1 LKKIL
6 ITYFIFCKSVTQSYL
21 EFQIESN
28 FNIFKKYTI
37 EELYQLEKNIIDCYN
52 KNYKMINKYVFKNI
66 IEKEKKIEI
75 KLQNYE
81 HPMMPIASHDYI
93 CNMYLKKQNMF

>member
-1 LKKIL
+1 
-6 ITYFIFCKSVTQSYL
+6 
-21 EFQIESN
+21 
-28 FNIFKKYTI
+28 
-37 EELYQLEKNIIDCYN
+37 
-52 KNYKMINKYVFKNI
+52 MINKYVFKNI